1 MHLFR
6 TAFILLLMS
15 LTISV
20 QAQDSDTLAVTES
33 GDVKL
38 FGKSADIESFNVED
52 TTHSPRLAALYS
64 AIVPGLG
71 QFYNEKYW
79 KIPLV
84 YALGAFTAYQIKT
97 NHQRYM
103 TFRNVLFNIRDGNPN
118 NNDDF
123 DIYTQRGFTEDAVNR
138 RVDAYKRDRDYWII
152 LAGVFYVLNIVDAT
166 VDAHLREFNIN
177 ENLSMR
183 VEPSFQSNPYQNM
196 QAGLMLNFR
205 VKGKNTY

>member
-1 MHLFR
+1 
-6 TAFILLLMS
+6 
-15 LTISV
+15 
-20 QAQDSDTLAVTES
+20 
-33 GDVKL
+33 
-38 FGKSADIESFNVED
+38 
-52 TTHSPRLAALYS
+52 
-64 AIVPGLG
+64 
-71 QFYNEKYW
+71 
-79 KIPLV
+79 
-84 YALGAFTAYQIKT
+84 
-97 NHQRYM
+97 M

-183 VEPSFQSNPYQNM
+183 VESSFQSNPYQNM